1 MLIPE
6 WPGAKTSLRLR
17 GDQMSRLPLLGL
29 LLLLTVTLSGC
40 ELVGDVLEFG
50 LWAVLIVVILVVA
63 LVVWLFKKVF

>member
-1 MLIPE
+1 
-6 WPGAKTSLRLR
+6 
-17 GDQMSRLPLLGL
+17 MSRLPVLGL